1 MTVRASQQSGIV
13 VLTLCGDMDMEE
25 AVEVKNSIASQVDK
39 GCCQIVLDF
48 SRVQH
53 INSTGIGIL
62 AERLRYLRTVAG
74 DLRLA
79 GLSPSLQHVF
89 ELTLIRSVFRIY
101 ATAGEAV
108 QSYHSCMAAA

>member
-1 MTVRASQQSGIV
+1 MTVRANQQSGV
-13 VLTLCGDMDMEE
+13 VILTLCGDMDMEE
-25 AVEVKNSIASQVDK
+25 AVEVKNSITSQVDG

-62 AERLRYLRTVAG
+62 ADRLRYLRTLAG

-89 ELTLIRSVFRIY
+89 ELTLIRSMFRIY

-108 QSYHSCMAAA
+108 QSYHTCMAAA